1 VRPVS
6 LPNGHI
12 PLREPPCPGR
22 QVGEGVSPT
31 LDAPPLSN
39 GLKFYVQRKIM
50 VPCIERAFQARDA
63 QTQSVRRESRG
74 CRDSVADRERKI
86 R

>member
-50 VPCIERAFQARDA
+50 VPCIER
-63 QTQSVRRESRG
+63 VRRSSVIAYGNESTPGTSTRM
-74 CRDSVADRERKI
+74 I
-86 R
+86 